1 MNLFKSL
8 SKDENDGLKIKVS
21 SAIRK
26 IEVRRRNINNVKYRL
41 RNRIKRLLELRK
53 MESEYKN
60 DTKINLY
67 ETEYLNLDN
76 LIRIVDA
83 CELALIQI
91 MIRLEIFRDLNEVV
105 YNLSSTLKIM
115 KEVGKSIFGILPSFE
130 SFFNDFNSTFNE
142 TYGKLQNLS
151 PRLSID
157 LITEEGEELIEDAI
171 KYVEKKVLKD
181 ETLES
186 IISNKDNIV
195 IEKPKKVAMLITG
208 EAVDESSCLSPINSK
223 INRAIVDYISEHKGN
238 LNMLEALDEVD
249 H

>member
-1 MNLFKSL
+1 
-8 SKDENDGLKIKVS
+8 
-21 SAIRK
+21 
-26 IEVRRRNINNVKYRL
+26 
-41 RNRIKRLLELRK
+41 

-60 DTKINLY
+60 NTKINLY
-67 ETEYLNLDN
+67 ETEYLTLDN

-130 SFFNDFNSTFNE
+130 RFFNDFNSTFNE

-151 PRLSID
+151 PKLSID
-157 LITEEGEELIEDAI
+157 LITEEGEGLIEDAI

-181 ETLES
+181 ETLGS

-195 IEKPKKVAMLITG
+195 IEKPKKVAMLVTG